1 MSKYTTLKNGI
12 SLIEKS
18 DLNDILN
25 DMNNYKSIVDKIKK
39 QISYE
44 TKEYKQYLKLDDQD
58 SFQNALYEGR
68 NEYAEFLLKQ
78 INEWENS

>member
-1 MSKYTTLKNGI
+1 MTKYTTLKNGI

-18 DLNDILN
+18 DLD

-44 TKEYKQYLKLDDQD
+44 TKEYK
-58 SFQNALYEGR
+58 
-68 NEYAEFLLKQ
+68 
-78 INEWENS
+78 

>member
-1 MSKYTTLKNGI
+1 MTKYTTLKNGI

-18 DLNDILN
+18 DLN

>member
-1 MSKYTTLKNGI
+1 MSKYTTLKNNI
-12 SLIEKS
+12 SLIGKS
-18 DLNDILN
+18 DLD

-44 TKEYKQYLKLDDQD
+44 TKEYKQYLKLGDQD

>member
-1 MSKYTTLKNGI
+1 MSTYTTLKNGI

-18 DLNDILN
+18 DLD

>member
-1 MSKYTTLKNGI
+1 MES
-12 SLIEKS
+12 
-18 DLNDILN
+18 
-25 DMNNYKSIVDKIKK
+25 
-39 QISYE
+39 
-44 TKEYKQYLKLDDQD
+44 DDQD

>member
-12 SLIEKS
+12 SLIEQKS
-18 DLNDILN
+18 LD

-44 TKEYKQYLKLDDQD
+44 TKEYKQYMKSGYQD
-58 SFQNALYEGR
+58 SFQDALFEGR
-68 NEYAEFLLKQ
+68 NEYAEYLLKQ

>member
-1 MSKYTTLKNGI
+1 MTKYTTLKNGI

-18 DLNDILN
+18 DLN

-68 NEYAEFLLKQ
+68 NEYAESLLKQ
-78 INEWENS
+78 INEWEKS

>member
-1 MSKYTTLKNGI
+1 MSKYTTLKNNI

-18 DLNDILN
+18 DLN